1 MGEKLD
7 RTSEVDQKAKAKG
20 ALVSRWA
27 VDSMV
32 QMMVAQGT
40 DNALR
45 YRCGCGGG

>member
-1 MGEKLD
+1 MGERLN

-32 QMMVAQGT
+32 QMVVAQGI
-40 DNALR
+40 DKALG